1 MSNAFVILL
10 KLMTRILAGL
20 LIAGTLFGQAASSP
34 EPPKAPLPEFVAV
47 SIKPNKSGDRQS
59 TMRGAPGGRLTATNV
74 PTRRLITW
82 AYQVRD
88 FQISGEPAWVD
99 SERYDVVTKSEA
111 NPRFDFIQPTLET
124 MFQGVL
130 ADRFRL
136 ALHRETKEL
145 PVYLL
150 VIAKNG
156 PKIHAVD
163 EGDCPEVPNQQNP
176 CRSLRNTKFGQLTG
190 EKAPMAALTLTL
202 SAFTQTII
210 VDKTGLKGSFSFKLD
225 WAPFLE
231 PPPSRGGEPPPPG
244 AFDPASVEPAI
255 AAALQE
261 QLGLKLESG
270 KGPVAILAIDHIERP
285 SEN

>member
-1 MSNAFVILL
+1 MLRATVVAS
-10 KLMTRILAGL
+10 L
-20 LIAGTLFGQAASSP
+20 LISSCLAFGQPA
-34 EPPKAPLPEFVAV
+34 APLPEFVAV
-47 SIKPNKSGDRQS
+47 FIKPNKSGDLRS

-74 PTRRLITW
+74 PVRRLITW

-99 SERYDVVTKSEA
+99 SERYDVVTKSEG

-130 ADRFRL
+130 ADRFKL

-145 PVYLL
+145 PVYSL

-190 EKAPMAALTLTL
+190 EKAPMAALVLML
-202 SAFTQTII
+202 SVYTGKI
-210 VDKTGLKGSFSFKLD
+210 VLDKTGLKGSFSFKLD
-225 WAPFLE
+225 WTPYLE
-231 PPPSRGGEPPPPG
+231 PPPSRGGDQALPVG

-255 AAALQE
+255 STALE
-261 QLGLKLESG
+261 EHLGLKLESG
-270 KGPVAILAIDHIERP
+270 KGPVEILAIDHIERP
-285 SEN
+285 SQN

>member
-1 MSNAFVILL
+1 VIF
-10 KLMTRILAGL
+10 KSP
-20 LIAGTLFGQAASSP
+20 ASP
-34 EPPKAPLPEFVAV
+34 LGWIPKDTTWSRSRKPIPD
-47 SIKPNKSGDRQS
+47 SI
-59 TMRGAPGGRLTATNV
+59 
-74 PTRRLITW
+74 
-82 AYQVRD
+82 
-88 FQISGEPAWVD
+88 
-99 SERYDVVTKSEA
+99 
-111 NPRFDFIQPTLET
+111 
-124 MFQGVL
+124 
-130 ADRFRL
+130 
-136 ALHRETKEL
+136 
-145 PVYLL
+145 VYLL

-225 WAPFLE
+225 WTPFLE
-231 PPPSRGGEPPPPG
+231 PPPSRGGEPPPPPG

-270 KGPVAILAIDHIERP
+270 KGPVAISRSITSKDPPKTRGPSGDSWLPAVSCCCRVGCDSIFSHPSNMARSRLAACPFPAPQLQRLRATRRSPP
-285 SEN
+285 SPIRRARILFRI

>member
-1 MSNAFVILL
+1 
-10 KLMTRILAGL
+10 MTRLLAGL
-20 LIAGTLFGQAASSP
+20 LIACTLFGQATNSP
-34 EPPKAPLPEFVAV
+34 APPLPEFDAV
-47 SIKPNKSGDRQS
+47 SIKPNKSGDS
-59 TMRGAPGGRLTATNV
+59 PSAMRGAPGGRLTATNV
-74 PTRRLITW
+74 RVRQLITW

-99 SERYDVVTKSEA
+99 SERYDVVTKSEG

-130 ADRFRL
+130 ADRFKL

-145 PVYLL
+145 PVYTL
-150 VIAKNG
+150 VVAKNG

-163 EGDCPEVPNQQNP
+163 EGDCPEVPTQQNP

-190 EKAPMAALTLTL
+190 EKAPMAAITLMLAVYTGRTVL
-202 SAFTQTII
+202 
-210 VDKTGLKGSFSFKLD
+210 DKTGLKGSFSFTLD
-225 WAPFLE
+225 WTRYLE
-231 PPPSRGGEPPPPG
+231 PPPSRGGDQPLPAG

-255 AAALQE
+255 STALQE

-270 KGPVAILAIDHIERP
+270 KGPVEILVIDHVERP